1 MVMLFTDLKVFFHS
15 LGASAILLSRSFFIP
30 WCFNQSSLPGRCT
43 SYLCKQQTNLKL
55 VNNTYIKK
63 SIMELQF
70 ACIDI
75 ITCSAARW
83 LRCSESH
90 KYKCHDLFSLNLTN

>member
-30 WCFNQSSLPGRCT
+30 WCFNQSSLPGRCA

-55 VNNTYIKK
+55 VNNTYVKK

-75 ITCSAARW
+75 IMHPVV
-83 LRCSESH
+83 SH
-90 KYKCHDLFSLNLTN
+90 ASVAVVQYVSMLGHD